1 MENGIPSGRKGIR
14 SLLDP
19 QLLERARTLRQE
31 QTDAE
36 ALLWMLLRNRRLGG
50 FKFRRQHP
58 IDPYILDFYCEE
70 TRLAVEVDGGQ
81 HNTDEGRRCDAVRTS
96 FLAHRD
102 IRVNRYWN
110 YEVLGD
116 TETVLEAIYQSLIAR
131 ETGRS

>member
-1 MENGIPSGRKGIR
+1 MENEIPAGRRGVR
-14 SLLDP
+14 SLLGP

-36 ALLWMLLRNRRLGG
+36 ALLWMLLRNRRLRG

-58 IDPYILDFYCEE
+58 IEPYILDFYCEDV
-70 TRLAVEVDGGQ
+70 RLAVELDGGQ
-81 HNTDEGRRCDAVRTS
+81 HNTDGGRRRDAARTA

>member
-1 MENGIPSGRKGIR
+1 MENEIPPGRRGLR

-19 QLLERARTLRQE
+19 QLLERARKLRQE

-58 IDPYILDFYCEE
+58 IDRYILDFSCEE
-70 TRLAVEVDGGQ
+70 ARLAVEVDGGQ
-81 HNTDEGRRCDAVRTS
+81 HNTDEGRRRDAARTE
-96 FLAHRD
+96 FLAHRG

-110 YEVLGD
+110 HELLGD

-131 ETGRS
+131 QTGRS